1 MNRRELTGSP
11 FRDVSNLRTPKPN
24 PKSPS
29 PIFFTASKT
38 PLTAPIPTPVGRR
51 RPLAGAATPTP
62 LGRRKALA
70 GGATP
75 TPLGRRLRALE
86 LDQSRSARRAESGRE
101 RALRAFAASASSWL
115 SLLLRDPSA
124 CGCSPA
130 APAAATTHASVAGK
144 RGTLDGERA
153 RGSSPKRRRGRD
165 RCVERRKAMTP
176 AMVAVLRESLRDVCS
191 LEDVRE
197 RMGRFMSTEA
207 CEEVLV
213 MMCQICKV
221 GIFPGILLFYEPR
234 DLKQLD

>member
-24 PKSPS
+24 PESPS
-29 PIFFTASKT
+29 PLFFTASKT
-38 PLTAPIPTPVGRR
+38 PLPAPI
-51 RPLAGAATPTP
+51 PTP

-70 GGATP
+70 GAATP
-75 TPLGRRLRALE
+75 TPLDRRLRALE

-101 RALRAFAASASSWL
+101 RALRAFAAAASSWL

-130 APAAATTHASVAGK
+130 APAAATTHTSVAGNK
-144 RGTLDGERA
+144 RDTLDGERA

-191 LEDVRE
+191 LEDVRD